1 MDADLCLDVL
11 FSTPPVAIATAR
23 LLTQALSNT
32 VTSNQN
38 LVAALW
44 ETYLSLPEDQVILMY
59 VSRLFFFR
67 GVPFLPELRPDET
80 SSKLI
85 SRLLATPDVRTLLT
99 TLIFI
104 LNCIH
109 GSRKRT

>member
-11 FSTPPVAIATAR
+11 FPTPPVAIATAR

-59 VSRLFFFR
+59 VSR
-67 GVPFLPELRPDET
+67 P
-80 SSKLI
+80 SSEVYLSCLNYDLTKLH
-85 SRLLATPDVRTLLT
+85 P
-99 TLIFI
+99 
-104 LNCIH
+104 N
-109 GSRKRT
+109 